1 MATLDATLGGEE
13 SNSYVTVAWADTYA
27 DNTSYADDWSGY
39 TDDEKALALI
49 QATKW
54 LETLNYRGER
64 CADDDGDVVQRLKW
78 PRKNVT
84 CDGMEAV
91 CTLIPYEIQAA
102 EVELA
107 LQFAAATTN
116 PITGGGGVTTPDG
129 VYVKRQ
135 KLDVLE
141 VEYAEYSNAVSSSCD
156 TCGDP
161 EIIQRYPWLKDLLGC
176 WAVITSGS
184 NKMVRLFRN

>member
-27 DNTSYADDWSGY
+27 DNTSYADAWSGY

-49 QATKW
+49 QATRW
-54 LETLNYRGER
+54 LETLDFAGDR
-64 CADDDGDVVQRLKW
+64 CTGTQRLKW
-78 PRKNVT
+78 PRQNAV

-91 CTLIPYEIQAA
+91 CTMIPYEIEAA

-107 LQFAAATTN
+107 FQFAKTSTD
-116 PITGGGGVTTPDG
+116 PITGGGGTVTQDG
-129 VYVKRQ
+129 TYVKRQ

-141 VEYAEYSNAVSSSCD
+141 IEYAEYSNPESSSCD
-156 TCGDP
+156 SCGDP
-161 EIIQRYPWLKDLLGC
+161 EIIQKYPWLRDLLGC
-176 WAVITSGS
+176 WAVIIS
-184 NKMVRLFRN
+184 NGAGRMVRLFRN